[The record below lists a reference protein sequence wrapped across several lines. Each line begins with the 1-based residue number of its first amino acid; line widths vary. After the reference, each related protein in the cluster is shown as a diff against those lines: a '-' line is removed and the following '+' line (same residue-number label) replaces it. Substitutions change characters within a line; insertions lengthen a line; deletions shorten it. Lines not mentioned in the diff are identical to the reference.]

1 MLTSPTFDTGAAEPR
16 VIADFRFSNSPLP
29 FPLSFSA
36 RERWQH
42 GGNLGPYGTVKKEI
56 TGSQDLTLIGVCRL
70 HPMNQAS
77 IQISNPLGPT
87 FCGMRSQPP
96 INPTSHDERLSS
108 SLDIF
113 LLIRAQIKRQ
123 FWRRRRVTRERV
135 AAGAEIERERDFIL
149 IDTT

>member
-1 MLTSPTFDTGAAEPR
+1 MS
-16 VIADFRFSNSPLP
+16 
-29 FPLSFSA
+29 
-36 RERWQH
+36 
-42 GGNLGPYGTVKKEI
+42 
-56 TGSQDLTLIGVCRL
+56 
-70 HPMNQAS
+70 QAS
-77 IQISNPLGPT
+77 IQNPLGPT

-123 FWRRRRVTRERV
+123 FRRRQWVTRERV

-149 IDTT
+149 IDTTLADLFTGQILSPGPKLEVAMSPCETCHIYHQNAATDELFKRRQ